1 MHPYEM
7 RRLLRERHKEERL
20 LLKAGSLYHAIGWLE
35 QESLVEAVQTSRQG
49 KRPERT
55 VYRIKLAGEE
65 RLLNWLQE
73 LLSTPVKE
81 ATAFAVALDHAIH
94 LPPEGVAEQLEKRA
108 GLLQP
113 RIQELDYVLQLLAPK
128 IGRVNLLEIEFE
140 HAMCKSELAW
150 IRQVASDLRSGQLTW
165 DLAQILSCLQSAAT
179 PAAAEPAVNSVQSSN
194 GD

>member
-55 VYRIKLAGEE
+55 VYRIKPAGEE
-65 RLLNWLQE
+65 RLLIWLQE
-73 LLSTPVKE
+73 LLSTPAREV
-81 ATAFAVALDHAIH
+81 ASFAVALDHAIH
-94 LPPEGVAEQLEKRA
+94 LPPEEVAEQLEKRV

-113 RIQELDYVLQLLAPK
+113 RIQELEYVLQLLAPK
-128 IGRVNLLEIEFE
+128 VGRVNLLEIEFE
-140 HAMCKSELAW
+140 CALCKSELAW
-150 IRQVASDLRSGQLTW
+150 TQQVASDLRSGRLTW
-165 DLAQILSCLQSAAT
+165 DLAQILSYLRNTAT
-179 PAAAEPAVNSVQSSN
+179 PSAGEQAVNSAPSAN
-194 GD
+194 GN